1 MSSKEAKRFRSPQG
15 ADFMAFLAWKTADK
29 LHWRLRRQEALVGG
43 LAVLFLAV
51 ATLAVTYLYY

>member
-1 MSSKEAKRFRSPQG
+1 
-15 ADFMAFLAWKTADK
+15 MAFLGWKTADK

-43 LAVLFLAV
+43 IGVLFLAV